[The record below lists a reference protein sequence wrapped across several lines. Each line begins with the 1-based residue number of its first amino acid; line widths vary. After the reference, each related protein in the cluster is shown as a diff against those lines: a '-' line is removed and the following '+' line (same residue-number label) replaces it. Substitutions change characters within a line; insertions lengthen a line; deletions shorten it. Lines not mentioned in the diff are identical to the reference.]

1 MDWISHYKAVK
12 KRIADAVVEFER
24 REREKPPPAKRPTR
38 SDRYEKRIQA
48 FFSGYE
54 ESSRSRQILLDT
66 ARNHG
71 MTLAEMKTKC
81 RSRRYIQARQEAMYR
96 LRQEGLSLLQIANM
110 LGGLDHTTVLHG
122 IGAYKKRMI
131 DND

>member
-1 MDWISHYKAVK
+1 MDWIAHYKKVK
-12 KRIADAVVEFER
+12 KRIADAATDFER
-24 REREKPPPAKRPTR
+24 RELEKSQPPKKL
-38 SDRYEKRIQA
+38 SRYERRIELL
-48 FFSGYE
+48 FSGYE
-54 ESSRSRQILLDT
+54 ETSPSRKILIET

-71 MTLAEMKTKC
+71 MTLAEMKSKSRTK
-81 RSRRYIQARQEAMYR
+81 RYVYARQEAMYL
-96 LRQEGLSLLQIANM
+96 LRQEGLSLLQIGNI